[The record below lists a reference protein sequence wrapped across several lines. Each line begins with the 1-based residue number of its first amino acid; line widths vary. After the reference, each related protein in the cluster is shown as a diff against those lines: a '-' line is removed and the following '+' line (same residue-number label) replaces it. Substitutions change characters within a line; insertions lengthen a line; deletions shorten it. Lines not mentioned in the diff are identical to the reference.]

1 MDAPRTFTSRDG
13 SPWVPEYLDAIDP
26 DVCIG
31 CGRCVKVCARDVIE
45 LKGVTEDGDLCDPFD
60 EDEEIE
66 RKISVVANGGA
77 CVGCGSCATVC
88 GTGAQSHAPM
98 AAAA

>member
-1 MDAPRTFTSRDG
+1 MAVRTLVTQDG
-13 SPWVPEYLDAIDP
+13 SPWVPSYIQSIDP

-45 LKGVTEDGDLCDPFD
+45 LKGINEDDEMCDPFD
-60 EDEEIE
+60 DDEEIV
-66 RKISVVANGGA
+66 RKVSVVDKGGD

-88 GTGAQSHAPM
+88 GTGAQSHAPVED
-98 AAAA
+98 AA

>member
-1 MDAPRTFTSRDG
+1 MAVRTLVTQDG
-13 SPWVPEYLDAIDP
+13 SPWVPSYIQSIDP

-45 LKGVTEDGDLCDPFD
+45 LRGINEDDEMCDPFD
-60 EDEEIE
+60 EDEEIV
-66 RKISVVANGGA
+66 RKVSVVSKGGD

-88 GTGAQSHAPM
+88 GTGAQAHAPVED
-98 AAAA
+98 AA

>member
-1 MDAPRTFTSRDG
+1 MDAPRPFTSRDG